1 MFRSSQ
7 LRASLRHGQTVH
19 FSHTTK
25 DESSCIRR
33 SESWTSRWRGQNPAV
48 CSIFLVYSRPEWI
61 SELRIRPVLKKKKIK
76 HGVRAGS
83 DTTEKLQTFYESPK
97 TEICCEIPQMSVDM
111 VHPMPSHAT
120 RARCNSTCLNDIGRR
135 HPCIYA
141 GEESLKAPGLWVY
154 RLLGQGEVNHT
165 SRTMAA
171 IEELGNPRFS
181 YAASRGFLDKTCL
194 QLVLWNILI
203 TSSHICCI
211 IFFFIR

>member
-1 MFRSSQ
+1 MYQKIRELDISLERS
-7 LRASLRHGQTVH
+7 
-19 FSHTTK
+19 K
-25 DESSCIRR
+25 SSSVFYLSGVFQARMNIR
-33 SESWTSRWRGQNPAV
+33 TSNT
-48 CSIFLVYSRPEWI
+48 SSFE
-61 SELRIRPVLKKKKIK
+61 KKKIK